1 MKRKRDDSE
10 GEARLAKS
18 FYNKEE
24 ILLEATGLQIE
35 YNRLFQ
41 RRLDNFDVLNIINRI
56 RKDNGSVE
64 DMVCW
69 VRKLKSSIETQT
81 PLT

>member
-18 FYNKEE
+18 FYNQEE

-35 YNRLFQ
+35 YNRVFQ
-41 RRLDNFDVLNIINRI
+41 RRLDNFDVLNIINQI
-56 RKDNGSVE
+56 RKNNGSLE

>member
-18 FYNKEE
+18 FYNQEE

-35 YNRLFQ
+35 YNRVFQ

-56 RKDNGSVE
+56 RKNNGSLE